1 MESIML
7 AKKIV
12 VLANSIKHGN
22 HCIAGKCL
30 TTGVWIRP
38 VSTANG
44 SALDNRQIMC
54 RNPHGSFKVKTL
66 QKVYMQFTSA
76 VPLVNQPENYLIA
89 ANSEWQQNYGIGL
102 NDLLG
107 LLDAPISIWG
117 EGNRISYQ
125 AIIQN
130 ECKPKQSLFLVQTKN
145 LILYY
150 SAENK
155 PRVQFTYK
163 GIPYD
168 LPATDPRFDDIV
180 REKSDTLGII
190 CISLAEE
197 YHGYCYKIAAAIY

>member
-1 MESIML
+1 
-7 AKKIV
+7 
-12 VLANSIKHGN
+12 
-22 HCIAGKCL
+22 
-30 TTGVWIRP
+30 
-38 VSTANG
+38 
-44 SALDNRQIMC
+44 
-54 RNPHGSFKVKTL
+54 
-66 QKVYMQFTSA
+66 MQFISA
-76 VPLVNQPENYLIA
+76 VPLVNQPENHLIA
-89 ANSEWQQNYGIGL
+89 ANSEWQQNYRIGL

-117 EGNRISYQ
+117 EGNRISYN
-125 AIIQN
+125 AIVQN
-130 ECKPKQSLFLVQTKN
+130 ECKPEQSLFLVQTKN